1 LLSIQTAPQ
10 SKAAVE
16 QAAVMKVAISSIA
29 QQTQTVAEIAR
40 NLYAQANIL
49 SSPTAS
55 VVAVINN
62 SAMAKSVTNEISD
75 ALVQQQINKSSL
87 SDVSKQE
94 VAYLLS

>member
-1 LLSIQTAPQ
+1 
-10 SKAAVE
+10 
-16 QAAVMKVAISSIA
+16 
-29 QQTQTVAEIAR
+29 VAEIAL

-55 VVAVINN
+55 IVDVINN
-62 SAMAKSVTNEISD
+62 SAKAKSVTNEISD
-75 ALVQQQINKSSL
+75 ALVQQQLNKSSL